1 MNMPFKSTW
10 EKTQLHTSL
19 TQDQIERAFKMTAP
33 RSTLEH
39 AFIIEGGCANLN
51 VKVIPSG
58 ESTPQLLRFYI
69 RDASSA
75 YREKAIGDR
84 LSGILLVPKTHYIGI
99 IDGITFALT
108 DFVEG
113 IPLRDLLLSDETYDV
128 SKTMFDIGRLL
139 IPLTHV
145 KFDESGF
152 IDHNLKIQNIF
163 PLGFPEILLNQCLQ
177 TKSVIMLFEAPTIQK
192 IKNCTKYFNDDSL
205 ESPPYHLVH
214 GDFNPANIL
223 MIKQGQNWIPSALL
237 DFEFAYAGSIL
248 GDIASMLREAH
259 LMPDAFS
266 KGFLDGIQ
274 SGNIQLPPHW
284 RRSTHLLNILAL
296 IEMASRCD
304 LEKMPQQAQD
314 IFDLV
319 IHHLNE
325 LESYD

>member
-10 EKTQLHTSL
+10 EKTQSYASL
-19 TQDQIERAFKMTAP
+19 TQDQIERAFKIAVP

-51 VKVIPSG
+51 VKVIPSADAP
-58 ESTPQLLRFYI
+58 PQLLRFYM

-75 YREKAIGDR
+75 YREKAVGDR
-84 LSGILLVPKTHYIGI
+84 LSGTLCVPKTHHIGI
-99 IDGITFALT
+99 IDGITFAFM

-113 IPLRDLLLSDETYDV
+113 IPLRDLLLGDDTYDL
-128 SKTMFDIGRLL
+128 SKVMFDIGRLL

-145 KFDESGF
+145 QFDASGF
-152 IDHNLKIQNIF
+152 IDHNLKIQSVL
-163 PLGFPEILLNQCLQ
+163 PPDFPEILLNQCLQ
-177 TKSVIMLFEAPTIQK
+177 AKSVEMLFEAPTIQK
-192 IKNCTKYFNDDSL
+192 IKNFAKYFSDGSL
-205 ESPPYHLVH
+205 EAPPYHLVH

-259 LMPDAFS
+259 LMPEEFS
-266 KGFLDGIQ
+266 KGFLEGIQ
-274 SGNIQLPPHW
+274 SGNILLLPNW
-284 RRSTHLLNILAL
+284 RRSAHLLNILAL

-304 LEKMPQQAQD
+304 LEKMPHQAQD

-319 IHHLNE
+319 IHHLNA
-325 LESYD
+325 LESYV